1 MDQSDLKAPTWQ
13 LSERARKLTSSA
25 IREILK
31 VTERPEV
38 ISFAGG
44 LPSPATFPAERMRA
58 AADRIL
64 RDEPAAALQYSATE
78 GFLPLREWV
87 AKRYSVNGAQIRPT
101 QVLITTGSQQAL
113 DLLGKVLVCP
123 DSPVLVETPTY
134 LGALQSFSMYEPR
147 YVQVPTDE
155 QGLVPEGLT
164 PELTAGARLLY
175 AQPNFQNPTGRRL
188 PVERRRALAEF
199 AKTAPFPVIED
210 DPYGALDYAGEPL
223 PTMLSMAPD
232 HIVHLG
238 SFSKVLAPGLRV
250 GYIIAPEELIFKL
263 VQAKQATDL
272 HTPSFTQRIV
282 YEVIK
287 DGFLDTHVPTIR
299 ELYRNQCAA
308 MLASLERYMPE
319 GVSWNRPEGGMFV
332 WVNLPAQID
341 SMKLLEEAVA
351 QNVAFVPGGPFFARF
366 ARFSPGPHPA
376 NSTTDEGHTMAQ
388 TNIYDRL
395 EELGIELPTAGAPA
409 AAYVMSAQS
418 GNTVYLSGHI
428 AKKDGKVWTGKLG
441 ATLTTEEGKAAAR
454 SIAIDLLATLHAHVG
469 DLNRVTRIVKLM
481 SLVNSTLEF
490 TEQHLVT
497 NGASELVADVFGE
510 RGKHARSAFGVAQI
524 PLGAC
529 VEIEMIAEVE

>member
-44 LPSPATFPAERMRA
+44 LPSPATFPAERMRE

-64 RDEPAAALQYSATE
+64 RDSPAAALQYSATE
-78 GFLPLREWV
+78 GYAPLREWI
-87 AKRYSVNGAQIRPT
+87 AQRYSVNGSQIRPT

-147 YVQVPTDE
+147 YAQVPTDD
-155 QGLVPEGLT
+155 QGLIPAALT
-164 PELTAGARLLY
+164 PELTKGARLLY

-188 PVERRRALAEF
+188 PIERRRALAGF

-282 YEVIK
+282 HEVIR

-299 ELYRNQCAA
+299 ELYRDQCEA
-308 MLASLERYMPE
+308 MLAALQRYMPE

-341 SMKLLEEAVA
+341 SMKLLEETVA
-351 QNVAFVPGGPFFARF
+351 QNVAFVPGGPFFANEAQHNTLRLSF
-366 ARFSPGPHPA
+366 VTVPPA
-376 NSTTDEGHTMAQ
+376 KIDEGVA
-388 TNIYDRL
+388 R
-395 EELGIELPTAGAPA
+395 
-409 AAYVMSAQS
+409 
-418 GNTVYLSGHI
+418 
-428 AKKDGKVWTGKLG
+428 LG
-441 ATLTTEEGKAAAR
+441 ALIRAK
-454 SIAIDLLATLHAHVG
+454 I
-469 DLNRVTRIVKLM
+469 
-481 SLVNSTLEF
+481 
-490 TEQHLVT
+490 
-497 NGASELVADVFGE
+497 
-510 RGKHARSAFGVAQI
+510 
-524 PLGAC
+524 
-529 VEIEMIAEVE
+529 